1 MIPNPPITAV
11 LKTDVGRVR
20 DHNEDYFT
28 SCEPT
33 QAEDAFQNGWCYVL
47 ADGAG
52 GMDAGEI
59 ASEHATE
66 RMRFHYL
73 ADKGERDWG
82 KRLVKAMKGAN
93 ADLRRLM
100 VEQND
105 GKSRMATTMVAV
117 VIDGDQV
124 TFANVGDS
132 RGYHYRDG
140 VIKQITKD
148 HSLVAKV
155 VEEGAITPEEA
166 ENHPRRNVILGSLGS
181 EDEVDV
187 DIFKVQGEPGDIIL
201 LCSDGLTNYV
211 REKDLAE
218 VIEGNSLEDA
228 PSVLISLANARGG
241 GDNISVVLI
250 RINDTIAPVPGIVL
264 SGNSAAKLSLWPFT
278 FFLCALFVFIATVVW
293 ALMNI

>member
-33 QAEDAFQNGWCYVL
+33 QADEAFQNGWCYVL

-82 KRLVKAMKGAN
+82 KRLVKAMKAAN

-148 HSLVAKV
+148 HSLVAKL
-155 VEEGAITPEEA
+155 VEEGAITAEEA

-187 DIFKVQGEPGDIIL
+187 DIFKVQGEPGDIVL

-211 REKDLAE
+211 REKELAE

-250 RINDTIAPVPGIVL
+250 RINDTIAPMPGIVL
-264 SGNSAAKLSLWPFT
+264 SGNSAGKLSLWPFT

>member
-1 MIPNPPITAV
+1 MISNPPITAV

-28 SCEPT
+28 SCEPA
-33 QAEDAFQNGWCYVL
+33 QAEEAFLNGWCYVL

-52 GMDAGEI
+52 GMDAGEV

-73 ADKGERDWG
+73 ADRGERDWG
-82 KRLVKAMKGAN
+82 KRLVKAMKAAN

-117 VIDGDQV
+117 VIDGEQI

-140 VIKQITKD
+140 IIKQITKD
-148 HSLVAKV
+148 HSLVAKL
-155 VEEGAITPEEA
+155 VEEGAITAEEA
-166 ENHPRRNVILGSLGS
+166 ENHPRKNVILGSLGS

-187 DIFKVQGEPGDIIL
+187 DVFKVQGVTGDVLL

-211 REKDLAE
+211 RDKELAE

-228 PSVLISLANARGG
+228 PSMLIALANARGG

-250 RINDTIAPVPGIVL
+250 RINDTVAPV
-264 SGNSAAKLSLWPFT
+264 SGAVFSGKASGVSLWPFT
-278 FFLCALFVFIATVVW
+278 FFLCALFVLIATVIW
-293 ALMNI
+293 AFMNV